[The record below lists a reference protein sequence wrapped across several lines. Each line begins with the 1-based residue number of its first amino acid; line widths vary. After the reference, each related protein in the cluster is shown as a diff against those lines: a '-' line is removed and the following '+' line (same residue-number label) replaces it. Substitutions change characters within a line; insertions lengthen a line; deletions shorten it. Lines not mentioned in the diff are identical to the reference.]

1 MINGKIGVFDSGIG
15 GLTVLKEIIKQL
27 PNEDIIYF
35 GDGKR
40 TPYGGKSKQT
50 IELFALQSMKFL
62 IQRGAKAIVIACN
75 TVSSNAMDV
84 IKQHYDLPIIEV
96 ISTTAELAY
105 NESKNK
111 KIGIIGTKATIESHS
126 YEKAL
131 KSMDAKVTVHQKSCP
146 LFVPQAE
153 EGVEWSEDEITKKVA
168 KRYFSFLDN
177 TNIDT
182 LILGCTH
189 YPLLK
194 NSIRQTIGNDVCLV
208 DSAYITAK
216 QTKIMLEKS
225 GLLKKSSSKGILEI
239 YTSDSIERFMPM
251 CNAILGMDCLNINK
265 CDVGE

>member
-1 MINGKIGVFDSGIG
+1 
-15 GLTVLKEIIKQL
+15 
-27 PNEDIIYF
+27 
-35 GDGKR
+35 
-40 TPYGGKSKQT
+40 
-50 IELFALQSMKFL
+50 
-62 IQRGAKAIVIACN
+62 
-75 TVSSNAMDV
+75 
-84 IKQHYDLPIIEV
+84 
-96 ISTTAELAY
+96 
-105 NESKNK
+105 
-111 KIGIIGTKATIESHS
+111 
-126 YEKAL
+126 
-131 KSMDAKVTVHQKSCP
+131 KVTVHQKSCP
-146 LFVPQAE
+146 LFVPLAE
-153 EGVEWSEDEITKKVA
+153 EGVEWWEDEITIMVA
-168 KRYFSFLDN
+168 KRYFSFFDN
-177 TNIDT
+177 TGIDT

>member
-1 MINGKIGVFDSGIG
+1 
-15 GLTVLKEIIKQL
+15 
-27 PNEDIIYF
+27 
-35 GDGKR
+35 
-40 TPYGGKSKQT
+40 
-50 IELFALQSMKFL
+50 
-62 IQRGAKAIVIACN
+62 
-75 TVSSNAMDV
+75 
-84 IKQHYDLPIIEV
+84 
-96 ISTTAELAY
+96 
-105 NESKNK
+105 
-111 KIGIIGTKATIESHS
+111 
-126 YEKAL
+126 
-131 KSMDAKVTVHQKSCP
+131 MDAKVTVHQKSCP
-146 LFVPQAE
+146 LFVPLAE
-153 EGVEWSEDEITKKVA
+153 EGLNGGKMKSLKWSPRDISV
-168 KRYFSFLDN
+168 FDN